1 MRNLCVLTERE
12 LEVLILMAA
21 GYRRSAIAARLSIA
35 ESTVKTHVG
44 KIFSK
49 LGADNRSHAINIA
62 QRCNLLKLEQIP
74 EKCN

>member
-21 GYRRSAIAARLSIA
+21 GYRRKAIAARLSIT
-35 ESTVKTHVG
+35 ESTVKSHIRS
-44 KIFSK
+44 IFGK
-49 LGADNRSHAINIA
+49 LGADTRSHAINIA
-62 QRCNLLKLEQIP
+62 QRCNLLRLEQIP